1 MTYTIFQH
9 TVIRD
14 ILTGVFLCT
23 LIFIIMYM
31 MPLINLFAWMFM
43 PLPILFYRLKTGRT
57 GGFII
62 MVISL
67 FMLILT
73 TRNTAFNPL
82 YFGSLLITGFF
93 LGECIEK
100 HLSMEK
106 IILFTCFAVFSVCT
120 AVMFIYAANQGT
132 SVETLILNYVDRYKE
147 LSSQMFSDLAAFNPR
162 FDATQESI
170 EQIST
175 VVTLILPGIIIM
187 TYLTMLW
194 LNVLI
199 IRKLLVKKGI
209 VVKTIENLIL
219 WKAPDHLVFGLIL
232 VCIGL
237 FLPISGLKI
246 VALNLLIVLLFVYFF
261 QGIAIVSFFLNRKN
275 APFVLKIFFYALLAI
290 QPLLVLLIAV
300 LGLFDTW
307 INFRKFGTAN

>member
-1 MTYTIFQH
+1 MICTIFQQ

-14 ILTGVFLCT
+14 ILTGVFLCI

-31 MPLINLFAWMFM
+31 MPLLNLFAWMFM

-57 GGFII
+57 GSGII

-100 HLSMEK
+100 HLSIEK
-106 IILFTCFAVFSVCT
+106 TILFTCFGVFSVCT
-120 AVMFIYAANQGT
+120 AVLFIYAANQGT
-132 SVETLILNYVDRYKE
+132 SVETLILNYVTRYKQ
-147 LSSQMFSDLAAFNPR
+147 LSSQMFSDIAAFNPR
-162 FDATQESI
+162 FNATQESI
-170 EQIST
+170 ERISA
-175 VVTLILPGIIIM
+175 VVTLTLPGIIIM

-194 LNVLI
+194 LNVLL
-199 IRKLLVKKGI
+199 IRKFLVKKGI

-219 WKAPDHLVFGLIL
+219 WEAPDHLVFGLIL
-232 VCIGL
+232 ACIGL
-237 FLPISGLKI
+237 FLPIGGLKI
-246 VALNLLIVLLFVYFF
+246 VALNLLIILLFVYFF

-275 APFVLKIFFYALLAI
+275 APVVLNFFFTRFLRFNLC
-290 QPLLVLLIAV
+290 LCC
-300 LGLFDTW
+300 
-307 INFRKFGTAN
+307 